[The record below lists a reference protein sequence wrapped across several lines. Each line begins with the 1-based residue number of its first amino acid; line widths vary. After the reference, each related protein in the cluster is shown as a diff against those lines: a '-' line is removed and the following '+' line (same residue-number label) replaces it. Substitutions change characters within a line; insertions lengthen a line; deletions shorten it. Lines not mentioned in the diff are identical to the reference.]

1 MVSGSLRQKNPRPY
15 DGALNGDDEGGQQLT
30 QEEQFLLDKKKFAEQ
45 MKAELMGGG
54 SKKTQQQVKKA
65 EVNINQEEYDEE
77 GYDDEDDESFDSQIQ
92 VGEAQIAVGMN
103 DFKGDDQR
111 EILKDT
117 GTASNNEEMN
127 EDNEAQVIEIGKGQP
142 GGSGGNTST
151 QADQNV
157 DNSANSMKE
166 NNNPILVRSSS
177 ANSAE

>member
-1 MVSGSLRQKNPRPY
+1 MGQ
-15 DGALNGDDEGGQQLT
+15 DD
-30 QEEQFLLDKKKFAEQ
+30 
-45 MKAELMGGG
+45 
-54 SKKTQQQVKKA
+54 
-65 EVNINQEEYDEE
+65 YDEE
-77 GYDDEDDESFDSQIQ
+77 GYDDEDDESFDSQIH

-103 DFKGDDQR
+103 DFRGDDER
-111 EILKDT
+111 EILKDN

-142 GGSGGNTST
+142 GGGGTST